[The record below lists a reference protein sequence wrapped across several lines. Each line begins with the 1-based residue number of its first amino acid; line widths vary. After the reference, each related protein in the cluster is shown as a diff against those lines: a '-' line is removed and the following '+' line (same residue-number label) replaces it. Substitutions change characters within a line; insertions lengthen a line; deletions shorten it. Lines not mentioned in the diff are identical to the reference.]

1 MLKRLLLLLTALF
14 FSAPVNA
21 TTRAADYISAN
32 TYNNLYPY
40 MNNTM
45 RTNLNPG
52 TTPSQSQAQINV
64 LTRTIPSSTSETRK
78 VVPRTSTARSATS
91 RSSSTNA
98 RSATTSAAARSATPT
113 TTSAYRA
120 ASTPSNTSSTSARR
134 VVARTAST
142 TRNAV
147 SSNNVSAGVRT
158 SNRYNNSTVTR
169 STLADAAQAS
179 NNTTAI
185 SSSRCL
191 ADYTECMNGYCER
204 ANTAYNRC
212 YCSAKLS
219 QIDAEY
225 QPEIDRLIKEILI
238 KKGSGSA
245 YNEDEMNEYW
255 ASTIGKYTGD
265 NSWTNID
272 EALNSIDWAS
282 TESRVRG
289 QQAFNTGH
297 EYCIQHLQGCY
308 YMASNLRDAYRSDI
322 SRDCA
327 AYESSL
333 QSLKGVA
340 ESLLEALN

>member
-21 TTRAADYISAN
+21 TTRAANYISAN

-78 VVPRTSTARSATS
+78 VVPRTSTARSAT
-91 RSSSTNA
+91 
-98 RSATTSAAARSATPT
+98 PT

-120 ASTPSNTSSTSARR
+120 ASTPANTSSTSARR

-142 TRNAV
+142 ARNAV

-169 STLADAAQAS
+169 STMADAAQLN

-191 ADYTECMNGYCER
+191 ADYTECMNRYCER

-255 ASTIGKYTGD
+255 ANTIGKYTGD

-272 EALNSIDWAS
+272 EALNSINWAD

-297 EYCIQHLQGCY
+297 EYCIQHLQACY